1 MTPEIANRLRDVQQ
15 ACADINRNI
24 QGMDVEDLLRD
35 RDRQLT
41 LQMLLIIV
49 GEALGQARKLDPE
62 IGSCIANVHRFI
74 AVRNQ
79 VVHGYESV
87 DYSIVWT
94 IVTKR
99 IPTLLADVSKAL
111 ASDGPQVSE

>member
-24 QGMDVEDLLRD
+24 QGMDIEDLLRD

-41 LQMLLIIV
+41 LKMLLIII
-49 GEALGQARKLDPE
+49 GEALGKARKLDPE
-62 IGSCIANVHRFI
+62 IGNYIANVHRYI

-87 DYSIVWT
+87 DYSIVWA

-99 IPTLLADVSKAL
+99 IPILLADVTKAL
-111 ASDGPQVSE
+111 ESGEPQVSE